1 MGLSTNVSS
10 DSSQLTIQ
18 ISGRFDFNLHRQ
30 FREAYKEADG
40 QTSEIVVDLDGTEY
54 MDSSALGML
63 LVLRDRS
70 GGDGANISIVNCSDE
85 IKKIFSI
92 SNMDQMFKIS

>member
-1 MGLSTNVSS
+1 MSLSTSVSS
-10 DSSQLTIQ
+10 DQSKFTIE

-30 FREAYKEADG
+30 FREAYKEASKVEG
-40 QTSEIVVDLDGTEY
+40 EILVDLNGTEY

-70 GGDGANISIVNCSDE
+70 GGDAANISIVNCSDE

>member
-1 MGLSTNVSS
+1 MGLSTNISPDQS
-10 DSSQLTIQ
+10 KFTIQ

-30 FREAYKEADG
+30 FREAYKEAEQVDG
-40 QTSEIVVDLDGTEY
+40 EILVDLNGTEY

-70 GGDGANISIVNCSDE
+70 GGDAANISIVNCNDE
-85 IKKIFSI
+85 IKKIFAI
-92 SNMDQMFKIS
+92 SNMDQMFKIT